1 MAGPRILVSPLS
13 WGLGHATRCIPVINR
28 LIETGAE
35 VIPAA
40 EGNALKILQETFP
53 GLETINL
60 NSAPQIT
67 YAAGNPGA
75 FRFGIH
81 LAKQYYKFNRSV
93 ISDFNQTQQIVKKYN
108 IRGIISDNR
117 FGVRHSKI
125 PSVIISHQLSPV
137 FKFFGPFIRIE
148 NRRRIHAFHRVWI
161 PDFSGADNLSGRL
174 SKPDKIRI
182 PVSYIGILSRFSY
195 SFNEIRDTLLII
207 LSGPEPQRTHL
218 EKTMVD
224 FLLEHGNS
232 YQRIVLIRGF
242 SSTILPNLPNNTH
255 VYSHLPT
262 TLFESELKRAQVTV
276 SRSGYSSIM
285 DYVQCR
291 TKAVLIPT
299 PGQSE
304 QEYLAHRLNGKYGF
318 IACLNAEKIH
328 KDINKAKESREH
340 EFTSPNSELLNQS
353 IQDFLTD
360 LA

>member
-1 MAGPRILVSPLS
+1 VA
-13 WGLGHATRCIPVINR
+13 N
-28 LIETGAE
+28 
-35 VIPAA
+35 
-40 EGNALKILQETFP
+40 
-53 GLETINL
+53 
-60 NSAPQIT
+60 
-67 YAAGNPGA
+67 
-75 FRFGIH
+75 
-81 LAKQYYKFNRSV
+81 
-93 ISDFNQTQQIVKKYN
+93 DFNQTQHIVKKYN
-108 IRGIISDNR
+108 IQGIISDNR
-117 FGVRHSKI
+117 FGVRHSNI

-148 NRRRIHAFHRVWI
+148 NRRRINKFHRVWI
-161 PDFSGADNLSGRL
+161 PDFSGDENLSGTL

-195 SFNEIRDTLLII
+195 SSNVIRDTLLIV

-218 EKTMVD
+218 EETMID
-224 FLLEHGNS
+224 YILEHGKS
-232 YQRIVLIRGF
+232 HQRIVVIRGF
-242 SSTILPNLPNNTH
+242 SSTNLPDLPNNIL

-262 TLFESELKRAQVTV
+262 NLFESELNRAQVTI

-304 QEYLAHRLNGKYGF
+304 QEYLAHRLNEKFGF
-318 IACLNAEKIH
+318 IACLNARYIY
-328 KDINKAKESREH
+328 KDINRAKELSEH
-340 EFTSPNSELLNQS
+340 VFTSPNSEFLNQS